1 MNFKIKIAIVSLKD
15 SLNTIHEEFN
25 SIHEEFNSIREDFK
39 AFREDVKSLEKEAIA
54 YYKNINEKEELE
66 LLELQNPTK
75 KDVTTTNAT
84 TIDSESVIS
93 TVTNVYENI
102 KGTELII
109 NTRINEHENVS
120 TTRQKKNKKN
130 DDQSVLVEPTTH
142 QYNLRSNNVFK
153 NHTSTSIH
161 IYEPK
166 NKRHRL

>member
-1 MNFKIKIAIVSLKD
+1 MNFKIKTAFKNILPEVVSLKD
-15 SLNTIHEEFN
+15 DLNEIKLE
-25 SIHEEFNSIREDFK
+25 IRLAVN
-39 AFREDVKSLEKEAIA
+39 AFREDFMKELRTFRDEVIA
-54 YYKNINEKEELE
+54 SFDNIKDKEELE
-66 LLELQNPTK
+66 LLESQNPAK
-75 KDVTTTNAT
+75 NDVTITNT

-93 TVTNVYENI
+93 TETNVYENI
-102 KGTELII
+102 KGSELII
-109 NTRINEHENVS
+109 NTRINVHENVS